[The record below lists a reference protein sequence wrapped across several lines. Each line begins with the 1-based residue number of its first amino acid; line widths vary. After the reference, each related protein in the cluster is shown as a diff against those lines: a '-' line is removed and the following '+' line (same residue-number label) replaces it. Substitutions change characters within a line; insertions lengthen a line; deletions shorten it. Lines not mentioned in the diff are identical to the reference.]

1 MNDELSEIRIG
12 FQAYTEEGTDPW
24 GAVRDVAP
32 KGRPEIVVYVENAG
46 EFTVAAD
53 AVRSVHDGKV
63 VLERARLEQP
73 LLDAIA
79 HAHDSE
85 VPGL

>member
-1 MNDELSEIRIG
+1 MDDKLNEIGIG
-12 FQAYTEEGTDPW
+12 FQVYSEEGTDPW

-32 KGRPEIVVYVENAG
+32 KGRTEIIVYVENAG
-46 EFTVAAD
+46 EFTVAAE
-53 AVRSVHDGKV
+53 AVRGVHDGKV
-63 VLERARLEQP
+63 VLDRARLEQP

>member
-1 MNDELSEIRIG
+1 MDDKLNEVRIG

-46 EFTVAAD
+46 EFIVATD

-63 VLERARLEQP
+63 VLDCARLDQP